1 MALGLYG
8 VEVMEPD
15 WTRAVDDPNSRGE
28 KQKDTTDAYR
38 EGWNRIYSKP
48 PLDRA
53 TSKPKE
59 GLRFLIRDNKS

>member
-15 WTRAVDDPNSRGE
+15 WTQAVDDPNSRGE

-38 EGWNRIYSKP
+38 EGWNRVYGKS
-48 PLDRA
+48 PLDR
-53 TSKPKE
+53 TTPESDK
-59 GLRFLIRDNKS
+59 GLRFLIRGDKS